1 MSTETPNVPRWSV
14 QSQMPRT
21 RANASG
27 QITEGYDINFVTR
40 QGHSGT
46 VFVTDTQYRDP
57 SVVSQLVDAAAR
69 NMDAVGQLTSED

>member
-1 MSTETPNVPRWSV
+1 MSDTTNPVPRWSV

-21 RANASG
+21 KANAAG
-27 QITEGYDINFVTR
+27 QITEGYDVNFVTR
-40 QGHSGT
+40 QGHAGT

-57 SVVSQLVDAAAR
+57 SVVSQVIDAAAR